1 MSKPLKI
8 LILEDSLD
16 DTLLLIR
23 ELKKGGYEPDYKMI
37 ETEEDMKK
45 SLSEEDWDLIL
56 SDYYMPNFSA
66 MKALQII
73 SEEKIDLPFI
83 IVSGA
88 IGEETA
94 VEAMKAGAQDFIM
107 KGSYNRLIPAIE
119 RELQES
125 IHKRQIKEAQETIK
139 KDEIRFK
146 ALYKLSQ
153 MEETSKI
160 EMASYVIKVAIEITN
175 SKMGYIGF
183 FSKDKTK
190 LIINKQT
197 LICEGY
203 NYNFNDN
210 DEIILPIEDNVLWK
224 ELILKKEYIIKN
236 EITTSYIKKVCLSD
250 NRYIYRLIGI
260 PVFNMNDPVLLA
272 VVGNKKTEYNKRDV
286 EQLQLLLK
294 GMYQNI
300 QKRDAEERIK
310 KSLQEKNILLKE
322 IHHRVKNNLQII
334 SSLLNLQSRSIDN
347 EKYLNIFK
355 ESQNRIRT
363 MALVHEKLYQS
374 DDLGHI
380 NLPNYLYNV
389 AMNLFHSY
397 RSNSREINLKT
408 DIEDISMDIELAIPC
423 GLIVNELISNSIKY
437 AFPEDR
443 HGKINLEVKLMND
456 EFYEMVI
463 KDDGIGIPDS
473 ISFEK
478 TPSLGLQL
486 VRALVNQI
494 NGEMSLFKNNG
505 TKFVIKFNKHILD
518 DKDIN
523 ND

>member
-1 MSKPLKI
+1 
-8 LILEDSLD
+8 
-16 DTLLLIR
+16 
-23 ELKKGGYEPDYKMI
+23 
-37 ETEEDMKK
+37 
-45 SLSEEDWDLIL
+45 
-56 SDYYMPNFSA
+56 
-66 MKALQII
+66 
-73 SEEKIDLPFI
+73 
-83 IVSGA
+83 
-88 IGEETA
+88 
-94 VEAMKAGAQDFIM
+94 
-107 KGSYNRLIPAIE
+107 
-119 RELQES
+119 
-125 IHKRQIKEAQETIK
+125 
-139 KDEIRFK
+139 
-146 ALYKLSQ
+146 
-153 MEETSKI
+153 
-160 EMASYVIKVAIEITN
+160 
-175 SKMGYIGF
+175 
-183 FSKDKTK
+183 
-190 LIINKQT
+190 
-197 LICEGY
+197 
-203 NYNFNDN
+203 
-210 DEIILPIEDNVLWK
+210 
-224 ELILKKEYIIKN
+224 
-236 EITTSYIKKVCLSD
+236 
-250 NRYIYRLIGI
+250 
-260 PVFNMNDPVLLA
+260 
-272 VVGNKKTEYNKRDV
+272 
-286 EQLQLLLK
+286 
-294 GMYQNI
+294 MYQNI

-397 RSNSREINLKT
+397 SSNSREIQLKT
-408 DIEDISMDIELAIPC
+408 DIDDISLDIELAIPC

-456 EFYEMVI
+456 ELYEIVI

-473 ISFEK
+473 ISLEK
-478 TPSLGLQL
+478 TSSLGLQL